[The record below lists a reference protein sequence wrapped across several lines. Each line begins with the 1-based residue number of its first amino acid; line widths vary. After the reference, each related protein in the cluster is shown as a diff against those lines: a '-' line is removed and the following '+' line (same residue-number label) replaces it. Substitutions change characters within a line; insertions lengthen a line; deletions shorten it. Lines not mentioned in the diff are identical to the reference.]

1 LTNFKSDAIVL
12 HKENIMIFGGLK
24 WFTAGVLTTLVF
36 VYPVQTK
43 EAFGWTID
51 TVTNVFTWS
60 AEKTEVVINK
70 IQEVSK

>member
-1 LTNFKSDAIVL
+1 
-12 HKENIMIFGGLK
+12 
-24 WFTAGVLTTLVF
+24 
-36 VYPVQTK
+36 VQTK